1 MLEVPGV
8 VRDAGQDALIRG
20 QRRGAA
26 AIINTEESNREQEMS
41 KFRILTPKGASFT
54 VAGGG
59 YDHEKEA
66 LDPIG
71 AEIVEAPANEAEFI
85 AAAKHADA
93 IYGKGMRIT
102 KPIIDAL
109 ENCKVITLGT
119 VGVDSV
125 DVKAAT
131 ARGIPV
137 TNVPDTFIEEVADH
151 AMMLLLAGFRR
162 LGEQEKMGGP
172 GRWSE
177 GRPALLKIPRLMG
190 QTLGFISFGRVA
202 RAVAKRAAPFGLRM
216 MAYDPFI
223 QETLMY
229 DHGVIPSTLN
239 EVLSQSDFVSMH
251 APARPEVHHMLTEKH
266 FRQMKKSA
274 VFINTG
280 RGATVDEESLRK
292 GLQEGWT
299 AHAALDVL
307 KKEPASHNN
316 PMLSMEN
323 VTLTAH
329 VASASARFDE
339 ARKRRVGYELSL
351 VLQGMWPVSCVNPS
365 VLQNTTL
372 RRWQPVSMD
381 RGPNS

>member
-1 MLEVPGV
+1 L
-8 VRDAGQDALIRG
+8 
-20 QRRGAA
+20 
-26 AIINTEESNREQEMS
+26 S
-41 KFRILTPKGASFT
+41 KFKIMTPKGASFT
-54 VAGGG
+54 TVGGG
-59 YDHEKEA
+59 YGYEMEA
-66 LDPIG
+66 LEAID
-71 AEIVEAPANEAEFI
+71 AEIIEAPANESEFI
-85 AAAKHADA
+85 AAAKNADA
-93 IYGKGMRIT
+93 IYAKGMPIT
-102 KPIIDAL
+102 KTVIDAL
-109 ENCKVITLGT
+109 ENCKVITLGS

-137 TNVPDTFIEEVADH
+137 TNIPDTFIEEVADH
-151 AMMLLLAGFRR
+151 AMTLLLAGFRR
-162 LGEQEKMGGP
+162 LVEQDAMVRE
-172 GRWSE
+172 GRWKE

-202 RAVAKRAAPFGLRM
+202 RAVAKRAKPFGLRM

-223 QETLMY
+223 QETLISEL
-229 DHGVIPSTLN
+229 GVIPATLS
-239 EVLSQSDFVSMH
+239 ELLAQSDFVSMH
-251 APARPEVHHMLTEKH
+251 APARPEVHHMLSEKH
-266 FRQMKKSA
+266 FKQMKPSA

-280 RGATVDEESLRK
+280 RGPTVDEEALIK
-292 GLQEGWT
+292 ALQEGWI

-307 KKEPASHNN
+307 ETEPPSHNN
-316 PMLSMEN
+316 PLLSMDN

-365 VLQNTTL
+365 VLQTTKL
-372 RRWQPVSMD
+372 RRWQPIGMD

>member
-1 MLEVPGV
+1 MPKYRV
-8 VRDAGQDALIRG
+8 
-20 QRRGAA
+20 
-26 AIINTEESNREQEMS
+26 
-41 KFRILTPKGASFT
+41 LTPKGASFT

-59 YDHEKEA
+59 YDYEKEA

-71 AEIVEAPANEAEFI
+71 AEIIEAPANEAEFI
-85 AAAKHADA
+85 AAAKTADA
-93 IYGKGMRIT
+93 IYAKGMPIT
-102 KPIIDAL
+102 KAVIDAL
-109 ENCKVITLGT
+109 ENCKVITLGS

-162 LGEQEKMGGP
+162 LVEQDKMVRT

-239 EVLSQSDFVSMH
+239 EVLSQSDFISMH

-274 VFINTG
+274 IFINTG
-280 RGATVDEESLRK
+280 RGATVDEESLIK
-292 GLQEGWT
+292 ALQEGWI

-307 KKEPASHNN
+307 EKEPPSHNN

-365 VLQNTTL
+365 VLQDTAL